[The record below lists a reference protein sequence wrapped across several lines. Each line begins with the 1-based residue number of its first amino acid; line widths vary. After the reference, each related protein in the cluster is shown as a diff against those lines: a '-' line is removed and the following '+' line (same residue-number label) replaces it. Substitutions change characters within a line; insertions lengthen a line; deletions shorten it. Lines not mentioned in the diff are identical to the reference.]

1 MDGHGVDDNQDP
13 LPGAQNNPPPG
24 ADNIPHP
31 RINNNR
37 LGRLVNNNE
46 VDQQLNNITR
56 HANITDQMITS
67 LGESM
72 TLHQALMQ
80 VPTFDGKNMPLQAF
94 LQDVEN
100 GLTIVP
106 ENLENTYFN
115 GVKSKLKDTARDA
128 IADKTI
134 NTMNTLRDALKEYF
148 ATKKTYPQYCADIQA
163 IRLKQNESILSYYTR
178 IKKIRA
184 NAVTALNESF
194 NNDVEVTAM
203 KKMLDGLALESF
215 KRGLP
220 DDLIYGVSVQNPGTL
235 DDAYKIA
242 LRLEEDLRGSS
253 HRNSNYLAYAQSE
266 SANLDL
272 PRRTRT
278 VSFQDEER
286 RNTIPFRFARE
297 DNTRS
302 SNSYNRSPV
311 RDTTPP
317 RDKRDYPERSNSPYR
332 PRSRS
337 PGNYYPYYPPPG
349 YFPPM
354 PYIPPMPYQ
363 YPPPG
368 AYPPPA
374 PYNTPYYHNYPPPD
388 NNQNNPTNSNPN
400 YYNNRNN
407 YDSNNNQ
414 RYSNNGYNNYNRNNY
429 GNYNNNSNPQSQQ
442 NNSRPNSPAPPK
454 ELLNSNA
461 VRRNDATPNSAN
473 PTEARPPTI
482 RFLTVE
488 NS

>member
-1 MDGHGVDDNQDP
+1 MSDHEENGENLGPRGNGG
-13 LPGAQNNPPPG
+13 LNPP
-24 ADNIPHP
+24 A
-31 RINNNR
+31 NNND
-37 LGRLVNNNE
+37 L
-46 VDQQLNNITR
+46 DQQLHNITR

-80 VPTFDGKNMPLQAF
+80 VPSFDGKNMPLQAF
-94 LQDVEN
+94 LLDVEN

-106 ENLENTYFN
+106 DNLRNTYFN

-134 NTMNTLRDALKEYF
+134 NTMNTLIDALKEYF

-184 NAVTALNESF
+184 NAITALNESF
-194 NNDVEVTAM
+194 NNVAEVNAM

-220 DDLIYGVSVQNPGTL
+220 DDLIYGVSVQNPDTL
-235 DDAYKIA
+235 DEAYKIA
-242 LRLEEDLRGSS
+242 LRLEEDLKGSS

-286 RNTIPFRFARE
+286 RNTIPFRFTRE
-297 DNTRS
+297 DNNRP
-302 SNSYNRSPV
+302 SNSYSRSPV

-317 RDKRDYPERSNSPYR
+317 RDKRNYPERGNSPYR
-332 PRSRS
+332 SRSRS
-337 PGNYYPYYPPPG
+337 PGSYYPYYPPPG
-349 YFPPM
+349 YFPPI

-368 AYPPPA
+368 AYSPPA
-374 PYNTPYYHNYPPPD
+374 PYNPPYYQNYPPQD
-388 NNQNNPTNSNPN
+388 NNQHSPNNNYSNNNSNN
-400 YYNNRNN
+400 YNNRNN
-407 YDSNNNQ
+407 YDNNNQ
-414 RYSNNGYNNYNRNNY
+414 RYGNNGYNSYNRNNY
-429 GNYNNNSNPQSQQ
+429 GSYSNNSNPQNQQ
-442 NNSRPNSPAPPK
+442 NNSRPTSPAPPK
-454 ELLNSNA
+454 EPLNSNA
-461 VRRNDATPNSAN
+461 VRRNDATSNSAN
-473 PTEARPPTI
+473 PTETRPSSI